1 MVELGNY
8 RYEKEQLISSL
19 LEEKNCDELCI
30 INQSNPN
37 HDIFIIEDSLAEELE
52 DSTTKGKK
60 DQYNCI
66 GKNLVIDNS

>member
-37 HDIFIIEDSLAEELE
+37 HDIFIIEDNIAEELE
-52 DSTTKGKK
+52 DSTR
-60 DQYNCI
+60 I
-66 GKNLVIDNS
+66 GKTNTIA